1 MLNLN
6 SSTAPKFT
14 LEKRAVFSEGRRGV
28 RPPAEW
34 HISQT
39 NDDGAIMVSN
49 QAVERKYR
57 NPKRYGDRVNLAQFC
72 GTQIGLKKS
81 AIIQILGGHARD
93 VFDRLVE
100 NGLIKIHCETK
111 RNIGLYYCF
120 DPGWS
125 FRDIYNNWVDLEL
138 ERPESYR
145 DFSRHKML
153 RWACRIPADD
163 PIPEIIFEAAV
174 EKLAQLGTTEI
185 SEINGFLPIGDC
197 VVERTTE
204 VRRAI
209 NIYWRARASTDLPF
223 VDDDVV
229 LATFPELGSARDTS
243 LMKHLRHERPS
254 PPPEALSRAWVLG
267 PLRKPLILLLY
278 IAAAKG
284 AQRDALFNFVRAF
297 ELVDRHFQV
306 VAPLGTADNA
316 NVIEFVLGT
325 FAFGDLQEKVA
336 IGPREEAA
344 RSFMIGVMWLN
355 RWVKYSQDNAFDQFI
370 CAKLRDRSHFLK
382 QLKEVYGH
390 IRPLGRAKRLKRAA
404 KAAERFVQLQEIAYS
419 RKESICDTAAT
430 ARRAISQ
437 MGDAPYIKFSVYDRV
452 MGPDGSLMS
461 GAQRNDWIAWRR
473 SNAGSVLPDIPAN
486 PTELNDGF
494 NVARE
499 RCDSSNEAANVDLSS
514 YIFEFVG
521 CAPVVGVDSYDPWYI
536 TCAEHATWVAPALLD
551 PEMQEARH
559 KLVRDWHLPFYP
571 STPSGLLRFGL
582 SDSALF
588 RRMAAK
594 QRTIFPLGQFE
605 MAMRFAHLSLRAVV
619 ESFCRSGEFRQ
630 MEHRVSR
637 WPTKPSGDDTL
648 FYFTAFRKA
657 GAGDGQPVKRDLF
670 QVSEQTHDEAFELAE
685 AVIAHCH
692 GEIGNLPDI
701 DPPNRLDWKCDR
713 GPYIFSWAGKPLQL
727 SVLLVF
733 LRYLLANTGEQ
744 FGFHDFRHAAAKDAK
759 MIGLPMILI
768 SDALKHS
775 FSQITEYYA
784 SLTPQLIADRSNDDL
799 ARRRA
804 EQSRRATYR
813 NVA

>member
-1 MLNLN
+1 M
-6 SSTAPKFT
+6 SSA
-14 LEKRAVFSEGRRGV
+14 SSIGV

-34 HISQT
+34 HISQIS
-39 NDDGAIMVSN
+39 DDGAIMVSN

-57 NPKRYGDRVNLAQFC
+57 NPERYGDQVNLAQFC

-81 AIIQILGGHARD
+81 AIIQILGGHARAI
-93 VFDRLVE
+93 FDRLVE

-111 RNIGLYYCF
+111 RNVGVYYCF

-125 FRDIYNNWVDLEL
+125 FRDIYNIWVDLEL
-138 ERPESYR
+138 KKPDSYH
-145 DFSRHKML
+145 DFSQFKML
-153 RWACRIPADD
+153 RSACRIPADD

-185 SEINGFLPIGDC
+185 CEINAFLPIGDR

-209 NIYWRARASTDLPF
+209 DIHWRARASTDLPF

-229 LATFPELGSARDTS
+229 LTTFPNLGSARGTS

-278 IAAAKG
+278 VAAAKG
-284 AQRDALFNFVRAF
+284 VTRDELLNFVRAF

-306 VAPLGTADNA
+306 VAPKGSA
-316 NVIEFVLGT
+316 NDASVIEFVLGT

-336 IGPREEAA
+336 MGPREEAS
-344 RSFMIGVMWLN
+344 RSFMIGVIWLN
-355 RWVKYSQDNAFDQFI
+355 RWVKYSQDKEFGEFC
-370 CAKLRDRSHFLK
+370 CASIPDRSGFLR
-382 QLKEVYGH
+382 QVKEVYGH
-390 IRPLGRAKRLKRAA
+390 IRPLGRAKRLERAA
-404 KAAERFVQLQEIAYS
+404 KAAERFVELQEIAYS

-430 ARRAISQ
+430 ARRAVSQ

-473 SNAGSVLPDIPAN
+473 PGPKSDLPDIPAN
-486 PTELNDGF
+486 PRKLDDSF
-494 NVARE
+494 NVARD
-499 RCDSSNEAANVDLSS
+499 RRDSPSETESVDLSN
-514 YIFEFVG
+514 YIFEFLG

-551 PEMQEARH
+551 PEMQEVRH
-559 KLVRDWHLPFYP
+559 KLIRDWYLPFYP

-594 QRTIFPLGQFE
+594 KRTIFPLGQFE
-605 MAMRFAHLSLRAVV
+605 MAIRFAHLSLRAVV

-630 MEHRVSR
+630 MEHRVSC

-657 GAGDGQPVKRDLF
+657 GIGDGQPVELDRF

-692 GEIGNLPDI
+692 GDIGYLPDI
-701 DPPNRLDWKCDR
+701 DPPSQLDWKCDQ
-713 GPYIFSWAGKPLQL
+713 GPYIFSWEGRPLQL

-759 MIGLPMILI
+759 MVGLPMIMI
-768 SDALKHS
+768 TDALKHS
-775 FSQITEYYA
+775 FAQISEYYA
-784 SLTPQLIADRSNDDL
+784 SLTPQLIANRSNDDL

-804 EQSRRATYR
+804 EQSKRATYR
-813 NVA
+813 NAA